1 LPEIELRPSGAGEN
15 MNRISI
21 EGWKPTRRDYRQL
34 FQKVPCYI
42 SVQTPELRI
51 IQTNDLF
58 RQDFGDRVGELC
70 HEVYK
75 RKTAPCPECPVAKT
89 FADGQVHVSEEQVI
103 TRDGNEAFVIVYTS
117 PLRNERGEIVAVME
131 MSTNITPVKRLQTEL
146 TMMGHTVATM
156 AHGIKNIL
164 TGLDGGIYVV
174 NSGLNKK
181 DQKET
186 LKGWEIVQRNVARI
200 AGLVKDILYCAKKRE
215 HQISL
220 IDANQVVREVF
231 DLFSETAAREKI
243 EMTIDTD
250 RELGPM
256 LLNAEDLHTILANLV
271 HNALDACKF
280 DANRKDH
287 RVEVKTRLKGPIA
300 IFEVSDNGPGLPQ
313 GWENYMFTEVLSTK
327 ERYGTGLGL
336 LVTKKIVDELGG
348 QITVSSHPDE
358 GTTFRVSFPMKPV
371 VHCSPPSSRQM
382 LV

>member
-1 LPEIELRPSGAGEN
+1 MPEIDFQPIGSGEN
-15 MNRISI
+15 VNRISI
-21 EGWKPTRRDYRQL
+21 EGWEPTRGDYRQL

-70 HEVYK
+70 YEVYK
-75 RKTAPCPECPVAKT
+75 RKAAPCPECPVAKT
-89 FADGQVHVSEEQVI
+89 FEDGQVHVSEEQVI

-117 PLRNERGEIVAVME
+117 PLRNKRGEIVAVME
-131 MSTNITPVKRLQTEL
+131 MSTNITSVKRLQTEL

-181 DQKET
+181 DQ
-186 LKGWEIVQRNVARI
+186 
-200 AGLVKDILYCAKKRE
+200 
-215 HQISL
+215 
-220 IDANQVVREVF
+220 
-231 DLFSETAAREKI
+231 
-243 EMTIDTD
+243 
-250 RELGPM
+250 
-256 LLNAEDLHTILANLV
+256 AEDLHTILSNLV

-280 DANRKDH
+280 DLNRKDH
-287 RVEVKTRLKGPIA
+287 RVVVKTHLKGPIA
-300 IFEVSDNGPGLPQ
+300 IFEVSDNDPGLPQ
-313 GWENYMFTEVLSTK
+313 GWENYVFTEVLSTK

-371 VHCSPPSSRQM
+371 VHCSPLSSRQM

>member
-1 LPEIELRPSGAGEN
+1 
-15 MNRISI
+15 M
-21 EGWKPTRRDYRQL
+21 
-34 FQKVPCYI
+34 
-42 SVQTPELRI
+42 
-51 IQTNDLF
+51 
-58 RQDFGDRVGELC
+58 
-70 HEVYK
+70 
-75 RKTAPCPECPVAKT
+75 AKT